1 MNSSNHEMPA
11 RLNPMTYGRASEAPT
26 RSNSETRLQAAVVLP
41 RPRQLDEKSDPDADV
56 PCTD

>member
-11 RLNPMTYGRASEAPT
+11 RLNPSSYVRSSDAPP
-26 RSNSETRLQAAVVLP
+26 RSNSETRLQAAVVIP
-41 RPRQLDEKSDPDADV
+41 RHLDEKSDPNADM